1 MSLDT
6 QVPVTALY
14 RRFTELVRDEI
25 GVKLPASKRLMIEGR
40 LRRRMLALGYQGLD
54 DYFRYLFEENGL
66 DAERDEIFDAVTTN
80 KTDFYREADH
90 YRALARDL
98 VPAFRRRGRRL
109 FKLWSAAAS
118 TGAEAWTAAF
128 VLAEAARER
137 PFEWAI
143 LGTDINTRVLA
154 RARLAVY
161 PDEEVRPVPP
171 EIRDRYLMRGKGA
184 RGNDWRVVP
193 DLRRRAKF
201 QRLNL
206 METSWPVDRDVDV
219 IFLRNVLI
227 YFEPADQA
235 AVVERLARH
244 LLPGGHLFVGHSESM
259 VVRNAVLRQ
268 IAPAMFVKV

>member
-6 QVPVTALY
+6 SALVTAHY

-25 GVKLPASKRLMIEGR
+25 GVKLPASKRLMIESR
-40 LRRRMLALGYQGLD
+40 LRRRMLALGYPGLE
-54 DYFRYLFEENGL
+54 DYFRYLFDEDGL
-66 DAERDEIFDAVTTN
+66 KNERDEIFDAVTTN
-80 KTDFYREADH
+80 KTDFYREPDH
-90 YRALARDL
+90 FRVLAEDV
-98 VPAFRRRGRRL
+98 VPAFRRRGKRL
-109 FKLWSAAAS
+109 FKIWSAAAS

-128 VLAEAARER
+128 VLAEAAHGR

-161 PDEEVRPVPP
+161 PGEEIRPVPP
-171 EIRDRYLMRGKGA
+171 DIRDRYLMRGRGT

-193 DLRRRAKF
+193 ELRRRAKF

-206 METSWPVDRDVDV
+206 MEPSWPVDHDVDV

-227 YFEPADQA
+227 YFDTADQA
-235 AVVERLARH
+235 AVVERLTRH

-259 VVRNAVLRQ
+259 VVRNASLRQ